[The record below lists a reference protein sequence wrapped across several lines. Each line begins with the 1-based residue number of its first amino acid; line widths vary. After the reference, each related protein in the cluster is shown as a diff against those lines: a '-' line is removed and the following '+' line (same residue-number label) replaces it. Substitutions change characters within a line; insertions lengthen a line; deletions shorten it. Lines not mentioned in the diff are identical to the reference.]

1 MTATLT
7 VADLIRPSQ
16 KTWARLYDVALVAAG
31 SVVIALCTQISLGFP
46 VPITGQTFA
55 VLMLGVL
62 LGSRRGPLCVLTYI
76 AQGVM
81 GLPVFSHGGVG
92 PAVLFGPTGG
102 YLIGFVGAA
111 FLVGALAERGWDR
124 RIGSTILAMVLGN
137 IVLYAAGLLWLSC
150 LVHLF
155 GRSLGTGGVLSIGL
169 YPFLAGDL
177 VKILLAAALLPAGW
191 KLIRYFG
198 FEKKS

>member
-1 MTATLT
+1 MTAALT

-16 KTWARLYDVALVAAG
+16 KTWAGAYDVALVAAG
-31 SVVIALCTQISLGFP
+31 SAVIALCTQISVGFP

-55 VLMLGVL
+55 VLMLGAL
-62 LGSRRGPLCVLTYI
+62 LGSRRGAACVLTYI

-81 GLPVFSHGGVG
+81 GLPVFSHGKAGA
-92 PAVLFGPTGG
+92 AVLFGPTGG
-102 YLIGFVGAA
+102 YLIGFIGAA

-124 RIGSTILAMVLGN
+124 RIGTTVLAMVLGN
-137 IVLYAAGLLWLSC
+137 IVLYAGGLLWLAC
-150 LVHLF
+150 LTHLF
-155 GRSLGTGGVLSIGL
+155 GHSLGSGGVLAIGL

-177 VKILLAAALLPAGW
+177 VKIGLAAAFLPAGW

-198 FEKKS
+198 FEK